1 MSARFMAALLALM
14 LTLAGCSA
22 STGSSGSDGA
32 VDMAEAP
39 AADDAGGMDA
49 DADGMDAEQL
59 ADVAEGESAAGA
71 ESGQGMDVTTV
82 EASDGATGGGGD
94 GEAAQMMVHRATL
107 EVQVDD
113 VTQSATKARAT
124 ATGSGGWVESEEVV
138 PGDEDRAGYASL
150 VLRVPSEGLDSVL
163 ASLGELGTV
172 TSSRTSADNV
182 AAEYRDVEAR
192 IATLEASADRLRDLI
207 GEATGVESIANLE
220 RELSEREANLDGLK
234 ARLKVLADDVARST
248 ITLHLAEDRADLG
261 QAQTRTGFVGGL
273 QQGWD
278 AFLTSVTYLVTAL
291 GALLPFLAVAAL
303 VLVPVLWWRRNRR
316 TSRAT
321 PVRGGKQAGSATT
334 GASATKGES
343 DA

>member
-1 MSARFMAALLALM
+1 MSARVLAALMALM
-14 LTLAGCSA
+14 LVLAGCST
-22 STGSSGSDGA
+22 STDSSVSEPA
-32 VDMAEAP
+32 VDMAG
-39 AADDAGGMDA
+39 AAS
-49 DADGMDAEQL
+49 DADGMESEQM
-59 ADVAEGESAAGA
+59 ADVADEGAAADA
-71 ESGQGMDVTTV
+71 ESGEGMDVTTTV
-82 EASDGATGGGGD
+82 TSGDGGSDSGSDGEGD
-94 GEAAQMMVHRATL
+94 AARMMVKRATL

-113 VTQSATKARAT
+113 VMQAATQARAT
-124 ATGSGGWVESEEVV
+124 ASGVGGWVESEEVV

-163 ASLGELGTV
+163 GSLGELGTV
-172 TSSRTSADNV
+172 TGSRTSAENV

-220 RELSEREANLDGLK
+220 RELSDREANLDGLK

-248 ITLHLAEDRADLG
+248 VTLHLAEDRADLG
-261 QAQTRTGFVGGL
+261 QTQERTGFVGGL

-303 VLVPVLWWRRNRR
+303 VLVPVLWWRRRAR

-321 PVRGGKQAGSATT
+321 PAKGRKQAEPATE
-334 GASATKGES
+334 GRSGPA
-343 DA
+343 